1 MRRWDAVIRN
11 HASSSD
17 PIADIVLAGMRAAV
31 IAPESDVRSWFSWP
45 VPSATIDRLV
55 DEGRLVRP
63 ARGRLAIAE
72 AER

>member
-1 MRRWDAVIRN
+1 
-11 HASSSD
+11 
-17 PIADIVLAGMRAAV
+17 MRAAV

-55 DEGRLVRP
+55 ADGRLLRP
-63 ARGRLAIAE
+63 ALGRLAIAG